1 MIWQSAVFVRH
12 KFWIKDWPVASL
24 QHRALNWQ
32 ANFLS
37 VISFWK
43 KHQNLFSVRSSI
55 QAWFS
60 VCLICDNKNFP
71 AWEIS
76 VSVCQFFSCRNLF
89 SGWKNVLICAMP
101 CRVSWYGN
109 TEGQVVCFKCQQVH
123 FAEKTNPSWQMI
135 WQSAVFVRHKFWI
148 KDWPVASLQHKALNW
163 QANFLS
169 VISFWK
175 NSQKLLSVQVLNSSL
190 ILCQFNLWQ
199 KKTFRLGKIQFQNVT
214 VFLQKSSSGLENVL
228 ICAMVV
234 WC

>member
-60 VCLICDNKNFP
+60 VSLICDNKNFP

-123 FAEKTNPSWQMI
+123 FAEKTNPSWQMFCHCLLMPLCKPNCEGVSHYSF
-135 WQSAVFVRHKFWI
+135 WQLRK
-148 KDWPVASLQHKALNW
+148 
-163 QANFLS
+163 
-169 VISFWK
+169 ISFAFEK
-175 NSQKLLSVQVLNSSL
+175 P
-190 ILCQFNLWQ
+190 NL
-199 KKTFRLGKIQFQNVT
+199 LGKCYWSAFFVW
-214 VFLQKSSSGLENVL
+214 LE
-228 ICAMVV
+228 
-234 WC
+234 